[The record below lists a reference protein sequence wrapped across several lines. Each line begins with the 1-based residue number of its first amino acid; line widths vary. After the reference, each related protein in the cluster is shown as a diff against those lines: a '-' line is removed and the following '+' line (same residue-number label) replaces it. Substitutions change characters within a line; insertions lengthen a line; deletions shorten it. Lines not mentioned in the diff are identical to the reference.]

1 MSDAN
6 FLTAMGRDRA
16 LRQSTVEV
24 GVVTQ
29 TVQRCPLVE
38 GSADQLAYLEIIFK
52 KRIGQIF
59 IWSFE

>member
-1 MSDAN
+1 MSDAK

-16 LRQSTVEV
+16 LRPSTIEV

-38 GSADQLAYLEIIFK
+38 GWADQLAYLEIIFK
-52 KRIGQIF
+52 RIRQIF

>member
-6 FLTAMGRDRA
+6 FITAMGRDRA
-16 LRQSTVEV
+16 LRPSTVEV

-38 GSADQLAYLEIIFK
+38 GWEDQLAYLEIIYK
-52 KRIGQIF
+52 KINKTDIYLVL
-59 IWSFE
+59 

>member
-6 FLTAMGRDRA
+6 FLTATCRDRA
-16 LRQSTVEV
+16 LRPSTVEV

-38 GSADQLAYLEIIFK
+38 GWADQLSYLEIILK
-52 KRIGQIF
+52 KNKTDIYLVL
-59 IWSFE
+59 